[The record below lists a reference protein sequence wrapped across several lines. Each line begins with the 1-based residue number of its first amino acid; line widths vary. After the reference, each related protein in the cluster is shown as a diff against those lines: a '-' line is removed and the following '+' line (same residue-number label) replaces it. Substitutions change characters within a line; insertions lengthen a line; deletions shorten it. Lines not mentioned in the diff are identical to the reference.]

1 MAEKEKGKRAG
12 DERAGGSR
20 PDDHRRKWDL
30 AEYEKAAK
38 AREDVEKAM
47 NRYCTEGTVSLVAI
61 LPQADARFDSCLVQ
75 KLFRIC
81 AEADLD
87 NSFLSQNIRYV
98 AGDNCVMHGEHS
110 IGVITRVPLPRYRIQ
125 IRCRVQI

>member
-47 NRYCTEGTVSLVAI
+47 NRDRSDEYEPKIKRDL
-61 LPQADARFDSCLVQ
+61 L
-75 KLFRIC
+75 RIR
-81 AEADLD
+81 EYKVDLD
-87 NSFLSQNIRYV
+87 SRLGRSHHRTLNCDGQTNIDLRLSRLF
-98 AGDNCVMHGEHS
+98 HR
-110 IGVITRVPLPRYRIQ
+110 TRYRSI
-125 IRCRVQI
+125 CTWVFLL

>member
-47 NRYCTEGTVSLVAI
+47 NRYSTG
-61 LPQADARFDSCLVQ
+61 
-75 KLFRIC
+75 
-81 AEADLD
+81 
-87 NSFLSQNIRYV
+87 
-98 AGDNCVMHGEHS
+98 
-110 IGVITRVPLPRYRIQ
+110 
-125 IRCRVQI
+125 

>member
-47 NRYCTEGTVSLVAI
+47 NRYGTEGSSVAI
-61 LPQADARFDSCLVQ
+61 LLQADDGFDPCLVL
-75 KLFRIC
+75 KLFR
-81 AEADLD
+81 
-87 NSFLSQNIRYV
+87 V
-98 AGDNCVMHGEHS
+98 CVK
-110 IGVITRVPLPRYRIQ
+110 Q
-125 IRCRVQI
+125 I

>member
-1 MAEKEKGKRAG
+1 MAEKEKGKR

-47 NRYCTEGTVSLVAI
+47 NRWGSPAPTFHTRAVFDTRQFLNCHFFATVPGTYIFCTAT
-61 LPQADARFDSCLVQ
+61 
-75 KLFRIC
+75 
-81 AEADLD
+81 
-87 NSFLSQNIRYV
+87 
-98 AGDNCVMHGEHS
+98 
-110 IGVITRVPLPRYRIQ
+110 YRIA
-125 IRCRVQI
+125 

>member
-47 NRYCTEGTVSLVAI
+47 NRYGTEGSSAAI
-61 LPQADARFDSCLVQ
+61 LLQADAAGSILALCISCSAFVLKQ
-75 KLFRIC
+75 IWLRAFCYKIC
-81 AEADLD
+81 STL
-87 NSFLSQNIRYV
+87 LLI
-98 AGDNCVMHGEHS
+98 DNCVRVRTAQKLPE
-110 IGVITRVPLPRYRIQ
+110 VPLSRIQ